1 MQQSCLTTHLK
12 PQNEIK
18 ITKRN
23 FPSFYPH
30 YLFQGLLQSYVQCTK
45 CTTIYT
51 QSNIFE
57 DLQLEIDT
65 AQTLESAL
73 TKFTST
79 ELLDGDNCYNCQLCK
94 HKTPAN
100 KNLKLTQIPAILT
113 IQLKH
118 FAFSPSPNQTNNSLK
133 LNHHVQFP
141 FTLPLS
147 KYMAFTTIQNNI
159 SEPKLL
165 YQLYGVIVHSGTSL
179 EDGHYYS
186 YIQSHKDLQW
196 YKMNDKSIQQVHPNE
211 VLAAK
216 AYLLFYKQN
225 KEASNNAPMSHFP
238 NDFSCHKSSLH
249 PQGKK
254 SKPPKNPTNSASPN
268 TTQQLYSSNLSNL
281 NVQTSNEP
289 KLQNIQVGNWKTA
302 HSQWNIEKTYNKSSL
317 KANKIN
323 TKSRRP
329 LWSSVQKFQGHI
341 ERQTIQWEQHY
352 KWNQKML
359 FEHSYRKKSL
369 RKLKNATAKV
379 HAELQF

>member
-1 MQQSCLTTHLK
+1 MK
-12 PQNEIK
+12 
-18 ITKRN
+18 
-23 FPSFYPH
+23 
-30 YLFQGLLQSYVQCTK
+30 
-45 CTTIYT
+45 
-51 QSNIFE
+51 
-57 DLQLEIDT
+57 
-65 AQTLESAL
+65 
-73 TKFTST
+73 
-79 ELLDGDNCYNCQLCK
+79 
-94 HKTPAN
+94 
-100 KNLKLTQIPAILT
+100 ILT
-113 IQLKH
+113 IQLQC

-289 KLQNIQVGNWKTA
+289 KLQNIQKGNLKTA
-302 HSQWNIEKTYNKSSL
+302 HSQWNMEKTYNKSSL

-329 LWSSVQKFQGHI
+329 LWSSVQKFRGHI
-341 ERQTIQWEQHY
+341 ERQTIKWEQHY

-379 HAELQF
+379 RAELQFRNIDQTELEETQDPLAIAGTIYAIAHLPSNKIYTGQPMDETYNRFKSHWHHRFETDGQNLNLHCLMAKQKKIIIF